1 MVFVLAI
8 VLIALALSIWI
19 VIPGPTPFLFGL
31 SVATTEL
38 WPVIALLDLIA
49 LVLTLH
55 FVRGRMRFA
64 AIAACVVA
72 IICSLVPLDAY
83 LVRGPHVP
91 LSAFITDARDPSVS
105 VTTHR
110 LPGMLVFAP
119 QIPAKGPV
127 IVAIYGGA
135 WERGS
140 THTDRALNEI
150 LASWG
155 YVVFAI
161 DYRHAPQAR
170 WPTQRNDVLAG
181 IAAARAAAP
190 SFGGDPARVVLIG
203 HSSGAQL
210 AMIAGSEERLH
221 LRAIVTY
228 ESPVDLILGYEF
240 PSQPDIIHIRSI
252 LAGLCGGTPA
262 EKPACYRSASPRYV
276 VHKGMPPVFM
286 IAAGRDHVVDVRF
299 EHLLR
304 DELRKDGVAVTYLEL
319 PWADHAFEAAYFGF
333 HNRIAMWYLRPFL
346 ARATAQTL

>member
-19 VIPGPTPFLFGL
+19 VVPGPTPFLFGL

-38 WPVIALLDLIA
+38 WPVIALLDFISLA
-49 LVLTLH
+49 LALR

-72 IICSLVPLDAY
+72 LSCSLVPLYACI
-83 LVRGPHVP
+83 VRGHIP
-91 LSAFITDARDPSVS
+91 LAAFITGARGPSVS
-105 VTTHR
+105 VRTQR

-119 QIPAKGPV
+119 QIPAKRPV
-127 IVAIYGGA
+127 IITIYGGA
-135 WERGS
+135 WEHGS
-140 THTDRALNEI
+140 TRTGRALNEI

-170 WPTQRNDVLAG
+170 WPAQRHDVLAG
-181 IAAARAAAP
+181 ITAARAAAP

-210 AMIAGSEERLH
+210 AMIAGSDTRLH

-228 ESPVDLILGYEF
+228 ESPVDLTLGYEF
-240 PSQPDIIHIRSI
+240 PSQPDIIHIRGI
-252 LAGLCGGTPA
+252 LGDLCGGTPV

-304 DELRKDGVAVTYLEL
+304 DALRKDGVAVTYLEL
-319 PWADHAFEAAYFGF
+319 PWADHAFEVAYFGF

-346 ARATAQTL
+346 ARATAQTP